1 MSGSV
6 HKSVGNKSP
15 DHLAI
20 LVHGP
25 PGSGKSAAVAAA
37 AQRGDAEDQEGD
49 LLFPHV
55 RVFRADV
62 AAASGGDVEHQ
73 LRAAFDD
80 AVKSKVSLLV
90 VDGVETLLGVAPG
103 DAAPAGDS
111 RTASGAARALLA
123 LLRRPPPPGRRLAVV
138 ATTSSPKALH
148 ALGLASAFHA
158 QVEVPALSQI
168 EAVNVLRASG
178 AFAGSKPRDVV
189 ADASMDPAAKA
200 ASLVSD
206 GIWRNGVGVRTV
218 LRAVNLAW
226 ALDVGSNPGAK
237 GRGLDPEGESWRTAL
252 ARVGLLG

>member
-1 MSGSV
+1 M
-6 HKSVGNKSP
+6 
-15 DHLAI
+15 
-20 LVHGP
+20 HGP

-138 ATTSSPKALH
+138 VTTSSPKALH

-168 EAVNVLRASG
+168 EAVNVLRASS
-178 AFAGSKPRDVV
+178 AFAGSKPRDVIGH
-189 ADASMDPAAKA
+189 DAGEMDPAAKA

-206 GIWRNGVGVRTV
+206 VIWRNGVGVRTV